1 MTNDDQQWLSW
12 RHFLKTNDDNI
23 TFGAFCGSSLEGG
36 QPVGLLCYGA
46 WNKWRTV
53 VTCDHWHCGIWFY
66 PSKPFSGLVWLSSRV
81 LNVKCRLGSLR
92 ESREREGVRSQC
104 ISLLLLDIRQHCSQY
119 CLTILLTI
127 LLDNTAWQYYMIILL
142 GNISRQY
149 CFTTWQYC
157 STILLGNA
165 GWQYCLQYFCSVYF
179 MASISIHGG

>member
-1 MTNDDQQWLSW
+1 MTNDDQQWWSW

-36 QPVGLLCYGA
+36 QPVGLLCYVA
-46 WNKWRTV
+46 WNKWHAA
-53 VTCDHWHCGIWFY
+53 VTNDHLHCGIWFN

-81 LNVKCRLGSLR
+81 LNVKCRLGRLR

-127 LLDNTAWQYYMIILL
+127 LLDNTAWQY
-142 GNISRQY
+142 
-149 CFTTWQYC
+149 F
-157 STILLGNA
+157 STILLHYLTILLNNTA
-165 GWQYCLQYFCSVYF
+165 WQCWVAILL
-179 MASISIHGG
+179 AILLLSIFQSKYLNPWG